1 MVYLTDWHVQALTL
15 LIISSI
21 VFARSE
27 TQIQAVCV
35 NPLIGLVHRPD
46 VAAHLGEGG
55 RPVPLTLP
63 STIRA
68 RRPPVVMA
76 EEAEDQADELHLLLR
91 FNRHQFCALLGE
103 AEGCSIVP
111 GHVVVGVEEKAAH
124 ARQGAVNPAAL
135 ARTFLRS
142 WQRITKCE
150 NSGKQQ

>member
-35 NPLIGLVHRPD
+35 DPLIRLVHRPD
-46 VAAHLGEGG
+46 VASHLGEGG

-91 FNRHQFCALLGE
+91 FNGHQFCALLLG
-103 AEGCSIVP
+103 ATEGSSIVP
-111 GHVVVGVEEKAAH
+111 GHVVVGVEEEAAH
-124 ARQGAVNPAAL
+124 ARQGAVHPGAF
-135 ARTFLRS
+135 ARAFLRF
-142 WQRITKCE
+142 WQRMTKCE
-150 NSGKQQ
+150 DSGKQ